1 MQRSVIKATFLTAAI
16 IFDEW
21 LALAIGCWD
30 KVVDRQTLIGVGPS
44 NPDSLSLKK
53 KREQR

>member
-30 KVVDRQTLIGVGPS
+30 KVVDRQTLNWRWP
-44 NPDSLSLKK
+44 LEHQTLLAK
-53 KREQR
+53 